1 MPKELAVPPD
11 RPIIRRARFPHELN
25 AASAARAVA
34 RAKADSVVDQHDKV
48 GSYS

>member
-34 RAKADSVVDQHDKV
+34 RAKADCVVDPHDKV
-48 GSYS
+48 DI